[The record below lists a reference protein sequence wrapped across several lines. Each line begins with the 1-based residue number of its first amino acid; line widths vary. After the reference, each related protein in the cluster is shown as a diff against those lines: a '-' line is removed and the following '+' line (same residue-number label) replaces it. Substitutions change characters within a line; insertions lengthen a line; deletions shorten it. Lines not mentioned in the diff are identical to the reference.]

1 MMRFAPLVFLISLLA
16 PCAAHAEQVVAALS
30 QNRISITAN
39 FDGSEILIYGAV
51 KRDTPTPDDGPLDVI
66 ITVAGPQKVETI
78 RRKDRRLGIWINVEN
93 TIMGHA
99 PTFYE
104 VASTRALS
112 DTLTPLTDS
121 LWKITPDAQILP
133 AMRGAPARD
142 ALLRLR
148 TADELYR
155 VREND
160 VEITQDTLFS
170 TSVTLPSNLVE
181 GSYTT
186 RILLLREGRVL
197 DSYTT
202 SINVQKVGIERWLYR
217 LAQDNAFLYG
227 LLALL
232 IAGLS
237 GWLASAGF
245 RLLKR

>member
-1 MMRFAPLVFLISLLA
+1 
-16 PCAAHAEQVVAALS
+16 
-30 QNRISITAN
+30 
-39 FDGSEILIYGAV
+39 
-51 KRDTPTPDDGPLDVI
+51 
-66 ITVAGPQKVETI
+66 
-78 RRKDRRLGIWINVEN
+78 
-93 TIMGHA
+93 
-99 PTFYE
+99 
-104 VASTRALS
+104 
-112 DTLTPLTDS
+112 
-121 LWKITPDAQILP
+121 
-133 AMRGAPARD
+133 
-142 ALLRLR
+142 
-148 TADELYR
+148 
-155 VREND
+155 

-181 GSYTT
+181 GRYTT